1 MVTSGL
7 TQCIYAYRVCSVI
20 QPCLIFYNL
29 INCSLPDSSV
39 HEISQ
44 ARILEWLPFPP
55 PGDPPNPGIEPASPV
70 SPALAGGFFTTEPPG
85 KSVPEHHIIKGYLPR
100 TIWYWSY
107 NNYPPVEGP
116 GCFSIMQFLFTM
128 LILQL
133 CVS

>member
-1 MVTSGL
+1 MTLWTEAHQAPLSMGFPRQEYWSG
-7 TQCIYAYRVCSVI
+7 
-20 QPCLIFYNL
+20 
-29 INCSLPDSSV
+29 
-39 HEISQ
+39 
-44 ARILEWLPFPP
+44 LPFPP
-55 PGDPPNPGIEPASPV
+55 PGHLPNTGTEPASPV

-116 GCFSIMQFLFTM
+116 GCFSILQFLFTM